1 MATIGLPKS
10 LSVMPVARQSARAPA
25 ALRPMVVVRE
35 RSGGI
40 SMVLGSRGLT
50 CDGAELARRRL
61 YVTPAA
67 RCADMSVMAD
77 VRPPCAVSLGVSPC
91 VSVSALFGS
100 SPPVVWSTLTVLP
113 EVPDRRE

>member
-10 LSVMPVARQSARAPA
+10 VSVMPVARQSARAPA

-67 RCADMSVMAD
+67 GRADMSVTAD
-77 VRPPCAVSLGVSPC
+77 ALCVSLGISPC
-91 VSVSALFGS
+91 FGLGLFGS
-100 SPPVVWSTLTVLP
+100 SPPVVWSTLTVSP